1 MTSLRRRVLKD
12 SHITSRAVNLADTAR
27 GSLREGAVAV
37 ATEGECVLKI
47 TQTPSVTLRGPP
59 SSRRK
64 AYIVHLQVRTY
75 SPPKVVVLIEN
86 SRYGN
91 NPYRLFYCPLAPEAK
106 HHAVLFYSDNSDVF
120 LPKIIGRSGLGTHFP
135 EI

>member
-47 TQTPSVTLRGPP
+47 TQTLSVTLRVPP

-75 SPPKVVVLIEN
+75 SPPKVVMQYKRADMET
-86 SRYGN
+86 
-91 NPYRLFYCPLAPEAK
+91 NPYRLFT
-106 HHAVLFYSDNSDVF
+106 VL
-120 LPKIIGRSGLGTHFP
+120 
-135 EI
+135 